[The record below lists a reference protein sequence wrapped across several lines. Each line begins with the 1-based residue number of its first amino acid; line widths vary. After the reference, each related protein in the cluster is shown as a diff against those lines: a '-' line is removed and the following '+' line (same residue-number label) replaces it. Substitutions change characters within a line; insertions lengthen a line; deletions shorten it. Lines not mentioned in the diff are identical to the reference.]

1 MASETL
7 RYIKTDFQSHKDAL
21 LQRVRARWP
30 RTWNDFLSN
39 SFGIV
44 LVDIV
49 AWALATLAF
58 LINRIGGEQYRDTMT
73 LRESAV
79 RMGQLVGYRLHN
91 PIPSAVYC
99 EATLASPLSS
109 DVTIAR
115 NTQVRSSDTEGL
127 TFEVVA
133 DYVIEAGELTPKTLV
148 ATFSATATGRLVVNS
163 FLSFTNGST
172 SVDVV
177 DTTVDL
183 SQIVQV
189 GQSLNKQGETASYQV
204 ISLENVPGSVSP
216 YTRLVLSEPY
226 AGTTEVTSAE
236 VFDRRILL
244 AQGQTVTDKFTAPS
258 SAISAL
264 NYAVQMTRTPVI
276 DNSVSVTVNGERWT
290 EVSESVYRN
299 PDDTVFT
306 VRTFTSGRTAVIFGD
321 NRFGMSVPVDAAI
334 DVTYRVGGGANGNIQ
349 LNQINTS
356 LIGITTDTSSPV
368 SIAVTNSTST
378 GQGGQDSET
387 LEQARVMIP
396 YYSRTGN
403 RCVTLADYQ
412 TFAQAYSS
420 AQYGSVAYA
429 LASVRTDNALLE
441 GNMVVIYAWTTG
453 PNGGLVSLSP
463 QLKQALTEY
472 LQERAMATDYV
483 SIFDGT
489 DRPIPISLRFKVFSG
504 FNVTDTAGLV
514 NDTLSA
520 FVTAL
525 RPGEPV
531 LYSNLVRALDEVL
544 GVDTVNLATP
554 IADLTPSNSTELF
567 TLPDDGFVY
576 EIDKIGAGTA
586 AGGTLSVYTAQLP
599 VYPLSVW
606 SLRLFLGTTEL
617 TILPYYRTG
626 YARVIGGN
634 LSTDESTDSN
644 SDGLPDYHS
653 TLNLLTGQLALY
665 VSGVA
670 GDLTMQLVSVQ
681 GYAQERVV
689 NIYVGYLGDNTLTK
703 RREIRAILRAWSDQ
717 LGIGQAVYAT
727 RVAGIVASQSSIEDV
742 VASIDGVDSITRIAL
757 DTPANTSNRIVAAD
771 YELLRLGN
779 VVINNQAD

>member
-1 MASETL
+1 M
-7 RYIKTDFQSHKDAL
+7 
-21 LQRVRARWP
+21 
-30 RTWNDFLSN
+30 
-39 SFGIV
+39 
-44 LVDIV
+44 
-49 AWALATLAF
+49 
-58 LINRIGGEQYRDTMT
+58 
-73 LRESAV
+73 
-79 RMGQLVGYRLHN
+79 
-91 PIPSAVYC
+91 
-99 EATLASPLSS
+99 
-109 DVTIAR
+109 
-115 NTQVRSSDTEGL
+115 
-127 TFEVVA
+127 
-133 DYVIEAGELTPKTLV
+133 
-148 ATFSATATGRLVVNS
+148 
-163 FLSFTNGST
+163 
-172 SVDVV
+172 
-177 DTTVDL
+177 
-183 SQIVQV
+183 
-189 GQSLNKQGETASYQV
+189 
-204 ISLENVPGSVSP
+204 
-216 YTRLVLSEPY
+216 
-226 AGTTEVTSAE
+226 
-236 VFDRRILL
+236 
-244 AQGQTVTDKFTAPS
+244 
-258 SAISAL
+258 
-264 NYAVQMTRTPVI
+264 
-276 DNSVSVTVNGERWT
+276 
-290 EVSESVYRN
+290 
-299 PDDTVFT
+299 
-306 VRTFTSGRTAVIFGD
+306 
-321 NRFGMSVPVDAAI
+321 
-334 DVTYRVGGGANGNIQ
+334 
-349 LNQINTS
+349 
-356 LIGITTDTSSPV
+356 
-368 SIAVTNSTST
+368 
-378 GQGGQDSET
+378 
-387 LEQARVMIP
+387 
-396 YYSRTGN
+396 
-403 RCVTLADYQ
+403 
-412 TFAQAYSS
+412 
-420 AQYGSVAYA
+420 
-429 LASVRTDNALLE
+429 
-441 GNMVVIYAWTTG
+441 
-453 PNGGLVSLSP
+453 
-463 QLKQALTEY
+463 
-472 LQERAMATDYV
+472 
-483 SIFDGT
+483 
-489 DRPIPISLRFKVFSG
+489 RFKVFSG

-599 VYPLSVW
+599 VYPLSAW

-689 NIYVGYLGDNTLTK
+689 NTYVGYLGDNTLTK